1 MLNITR
7 SDISSE
13 EIAEYPATTRFIK
26 LPITQYLELLGIK
39 ETTNRAQIALI
50 NAINSPNY
58 RFVCAALARRLGK
71 TYIAN
76 VIAQLVALVPNCN
89 VLIISPNYN
98 LSSISFELQRQLIK
112 KFNLEVERDNLKDKV
127 IELANGSTIRMGS
140 LSTVD
145 SVVGRSYQLILFDE
159 AALGTDGEE
168 AFNVQ
173 LRPTLDRMNSK
184 AIFISTPRGKRN
196 WFSRFY
202 DRGSDPLFPEWCS
215 ITADYKENPR
225 MMEADVEEAK
235 RSMSK
240 AEFEQE
246 YLASFTTFAGQVFSF
261 SRENMTDYL
270 PKDGVEF
277 IAGLDVGYKHPTALC
292 IIAYYEED
300 GVDCYHIVDEYLDT
314 ATTDVHASVIKNLI
328 EKWGVE
334 TIFIDSAAAQ
344 FGADLT
350 FTYDISTTK
359 AKKDKLA
366 GIGFLQ
372 AIVETDRLKVSEHCE
387 HTLAALDQY
396 RWDDNA
402 AKENTLH
409 DYSDMMDAIRYAI
422 YTFKV

>member
-1 MLNITR
+1 MLTITR
-7 SDISSE
+7 PDISSE
-13 EIAEYPATTRFIK
+13 EITEYPATTRFIK
-26 LPITQYLELLGIK
+26 LPITQYLELLGIR

-246 YLASFTTFAGQVFSF
+246 YLASFTTFAGQVFDF
-261 SRENMTDYL
+261 SRENVVDYL

-300 GVDCYHIVDEYLDT
+300 GVDYYHIVDEYMDT
-314 ATTDVHASVIKNLI
+314 ATTDVHASAIKNLI

-334 TIFIDSAAAQ
+334 TVFIDSAAAQ

-372 AIVETDRLKVSEHCE
+372 AVVETDRLKVSEHCE
-387 HTLAALDQY
+387 NTLAALDQY

-402 AKENTLH
+402 VKENTLH
-409 DYSDMMDAIRYAI
+409 DYSDMMDAIRYGI